1 MKYLAMT
8 CLTFFILSGF
18 SLTSIPTAFAKG
30 ASGNKMSGSD
40 YTHGKGRCVAGH
52 CKTAIPKKRK

>member
-8 CLTFFILSGF
+8 CLTLFLLSGF
-18 SLTSIPTAFAKG
+18 SLASVPEAFAKG

-40 YTHGKGRCVAGH
+40 YTHGKGKCVPGH
-52 CKTAIPKKRK
+52 CKTFKKKKN